1 MGVTYWLDGLILAL
15 VGTAALYSYR
25 QHRRIKSSATLDAT
39 GTADRTAFRRR
50 RTEQA
55 HLDDMARRNV
65 PHGGVGGP
73 GVG

>member
-15 VGTAALYSYR
+15 VGAAAIYSYR
-25 QHRRIKSSATLDAT
+25 QKRRTKRSATPHAT
-39 GTADRTAFRRR
+39 GTSARTAFRER